1 MTITLLVVIGLLVAV
16 TVLGVFGLMTF
27 NVSRRRKQIGTR
39 RALGARRRDVVKHFM
54 LESWI
59 ITTAGSVVGVA
70 LAVGLS
76 VWLVNTFE
84 LPKLDWRYL
93 PVGVLALWVV
103 GQLAAYGP
111 ARRAAGI
118 EPATATRSV

>member
-1 MTITLLVVIGLLVAV
+1 MTSGDRLTSSAPASS
-16 TVLGVFGLMTF
+16 
-27 NVSRRRKQIGTR
+27 SRRI
-39 RALGARRRDVVKHFM
+39 
-54 LESWI
+54 S
-59 ITTAGSVVGVA
+59 TTAG
-70 LAVGLS
+70 AVLGIAFAIGLS

-93 PVGVLALWVV
+93 PAGVIALWAV